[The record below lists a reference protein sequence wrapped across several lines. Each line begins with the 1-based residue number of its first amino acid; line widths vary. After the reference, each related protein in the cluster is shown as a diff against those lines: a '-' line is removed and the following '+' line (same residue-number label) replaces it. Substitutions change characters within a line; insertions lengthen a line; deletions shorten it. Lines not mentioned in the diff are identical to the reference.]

1 MLRVQ
6 PQGEDGAGADA
17 ASGVGGRDR
26 CGLWGRRADE
36 ERRYSQDRWDLLG
49 GRRSRQVQLR
59 EGKARPG

>member
-17 ASGVGGRDR
+17 ASGVGGRAR

-36 ERRYSQDRWDLLG
+36 ERRYSQDRWDPF
-49 GRRSRQVQLR
+49 GR
-59 EGKARPG
+59 KALKAGAA